1 MMIPDDLAPEGERVP
16 ADAGEAGIGS
26 GLFI

>member
-1 MMIPDDLAPEGERVP
+1 MMISDDFAPKGERFP

-26 GLFI
+26 GSFI